1 MTLSKRDDSVASS
14 ENPIAVPP
22 SAKQSLTI
30 KPSQITK
37 SKDVEAL
44 YDKVDLQRKVL
55 NDIKRILGDS
65 HMTDQSIVDRIVILQ
80 EAQRS
85 LKQEKRNTQEEH
97 LRVVSQLV
105 NRHQMQVEDLNGQ
118 LLRMQ

>member
-1 MTLSKRDDSVASS
+1 M
-14 ENPIAVPP
+14 
-22 SAKQSLTI
+22 
-30 KPSQITK
+30 

-65 HMTDQSIVDRIVILQ
+65 HMTDHSIVDRIVILQ

-97 LRVVSQLV
+97 LRVVS
-105 NRHQMQVEDLNGQ
+105 
-118 LLRMQ
+118 

>member
-1 MTLSKRDDSVASS
+1 M
-14 ENPIAVPP
+14 
-22 SAKQSLTI
+22 
-30 KPSQITK
+30 
-37 SKDVEAL
+37 EAL

-85 LKQEKRNTQEEH
+85 LKQEKRNMQEEH